1 MTPSADSATVAGLVR
16 EHLGGAVGEMLGD
29 IATLVGLESP
39 SDDLAALRQASHWL
53 ERWLAPVGS
62 VHAFEVEGRRH
73 LLVETPDA
81 RERGVLL
88 MCHYDTAW
96 PAGTSAEW
104 PLAIDGDI
112 ASGPGVLDMKAS
124 IVCAQD
130 ALAAVPAA

>member
-1 MTPSADSATVAGLVR
+1 MTPSADSAAVAGLVR
-16 EHLGGAVGEMLGD
+16 EHLGAAAGEMLGD

-39 SDDLAALRQASHWL
+39 SDDLAALATGFPL
-53 ERWLAPVGS
+53 AERWLAPVGS

-96 PAGTSAEW
+96 PAGTTR
-104 PLAIDGDI
+104 
-112 ASGPGVLDMKAS
+112 SGHSPSTATSPPDQACS
-124 IVCAQD
+124 T
-130 ALAAVPAA
+130 